1 MDLSRRE
8 LLTASALLLASP
20 KAALSGVDQAGV
32 DPAAGAKGAG
42 AGRKADA
49 VAGTGT
55 KPIVL
60 CWNENPYGPSPAA
73 RAVISGTI
81 PGACRYPDEEIHQ
94 LVELLAHTE
103 GVPADHIVV
112 GSGSGELLCALGL
125 LNGRNGGEIIAAG
138 PTYEEL
144 TNYAKHAG
152 AALKFVPV
160 DKQLNH
166 DLAAMGAAVSE
177 RTRAIYVCNPNNP
190 TGTAISAASIRS
202 FVESV
207 PESVTTIVD
216 EAYLDFADS
225 SDVRTVSDLVAG
237 GKRVVVLRT
246 FSKIHGM
253 AGVRCGYAI
262 ARPDVAAEIA
272 AVRMSSPNIFAMRAA
287 RASLGDK
294 AFLADTRRRIIA
306 SRTRITDE
314 LTRLGLG
321 FAKPQ
326 TNFVFFDTG
335 APLERFDSFMKARN
349 ILVGRLFAPYS
360 NWCRITIGTEPE
372 VEAFIQGLR
381 AYGGKRAAAA

>member
-8 LLTASALLLASP
+8 LLTASALLWASP
-20 KAALSGVDQAGV
+20 KAALC
-32 DPAAGAKGAG
+32 AAAQTTGAN
-42 AGRKADA
+42 
-49 VAGTGT
+49 
-55 KPIVL
+55 PIVL

-73 RAVISGTI
+73 RAVISDTI
-81 PGACRYPDEEIHQ
+81 KGACRYPDEEINQ
-94 LVELLAHTE
+94 LVELLARIE
-103 GVPADHIVV
+103 GVSTDHIVV

-125 LNGRNGGEIIAAG
+125 LHGHDGGEIIAAE
-138 PTYEEL
+138 PTYLEL

-152 AALKFVPV
+152 AQLKFVPV
-160 DKQLNH
+160 DKLLNH
-166 DLAAMGAAVSE
+166 DLGAMHAAVSA

-190 TGTAISAASIRS
+190 TGTAISAGSIRS
-202 FVESV
+202 FVESL
-207 PESVTTIVD
+207 PDSVTTIVD
-216 EAYLDFADS
+216 EAYLDFADG
-225 SDVRTVSDLVAG
+225 SDVHSVADLVKA

-262 ARPDVAAEIA
+262 TRPDLAAEIA
-272 AVRMSSPNIFAMRAA
+272 AARMSSPNIFAMRAA
-287 RASLGDK
+287 RASLGDRT
-294 AFLADTRRRIIA
+294 FLVDTRRRIVA

-314 LTRLGLG
+314 LTGLGLAY
-321 FAKPQ
+321 AKPQ

-335 APLERFDSFMKARN
+335 APLAQFDQFMKARN
-349 ILVGRLFAPYS
+349 ILVGRLFPPYN

>member
-8 LLTASALLLASP
+8 LLTGSAALLASP
-20 KAALSGVDQAGV
+20 RAALSGDAK
-32 DPAAGAKGAG
+32 AAAEVGGGAG
-42 AGRKADA
+42 AP
-49 VAGTGT
+49 

-73 RAVISGTI
+73 RAVINGTI
-81 PGACRYPDEEIHQ
+81 PGSCRYPDEEINQ
-94 LVELLAHTE
+94 LVEVLARTE

-125 LNGRNGGEIIAAG
+125 LHGRNRGEIIAAQ
-138 PTYEEL
+138 PTYAEL
-144 TNYAKHAG
+144 TNYARNAG
-152 AALKFVPV
+152 AELKFVPV
-160 DKQLNH
+160 DTQLNH
-166 DLAAMGAAVSE
+166 DLAAMRVAVSA

-190 TGTAISAASIRS
+190 TGTAVSAGSIRS
-202 FVESV
+202 FVASV

-216 EAYLDFADS
+216 EAYLDFADG
-225 SDVRTVSDLVAG
+225 SDVRTVSDLVTA

-272 AVRMSSPNIFAMRAA
+272 AARMSSPNIFAMRAA
-287 RASLGDK
+287 RASLGDQ
-294 AFLADTRRRIIA
+294 AFLADTRRRIVA

-314 LTRLGLG
+314 LTAIGLS
-321 FAKPQ
+321 FARPQ

-335 APLERFDSFMKARN
+335 APLERFDAFMKARN
-349 ILVGRLFAPYS
+349 ILVGRLFPPYS

-372 VEAFIQGLR
+372 VDAFIQGLR
-381 AYGGKRAAAA
+381 AYAGKRAAAA

>member
-1 MDLSRRE
+1 MNFSRRE
-8 LLTASALLLASP
+8 LLTASALLLGSP
-20 KAALSGVDQAGV
+20 KAAFSTGA
-32 DPAAGAKGAG
+32 PAAE
-42 AGRKADA
+42 
-49 VAGTGT
+49 AGTATATGS

-73 RAVISGTI
+73 RAIISGTI
-81 PGACRYPDEEIHQ
+81 PGACRYPDEEINQ
-94 LVELLAHTE
+94 LVELLGSTE

-125 LNGRNGGEIIAAG
+125 LHGRNGGEIIAAE
-138 PTYEEL
+138 PTYAEL

-152 AALKFVPV
+152 AELKFVPV

-166 DLAAMGAAVSE
+166 DLAAMRAAVSP

-190 TGTAISAASIRS
+190 TGTAISASSIRS
-202 FVESV
+202 FVDSV

-216 EAYLDFADS
+216 EAYLDFADGG
-225 SDVRTVSDLVAG
+225 DVRTVSDLVTA

-262 ARPDVAAEIA
+262 ARADVAAEIA
-272 AVRMSSPNIFAMRAA
+272 AVRMSSPNIFAMCAA

-294 AFLADTRRRIIA
+294 AFLADTRRRIVA

-314 LTRLGLG
+314 LTKLGLD

-335 APLERFDSFMKARN
+335 APLEHFDRFMKTRN
-349 ILVGRLFAPYS
+349 ILVGRLFPPYN
-360 NWCRITIGTEPE
+360 NWCRITIGTEPQ
-372 VEAFIQGLR
+372 VEAFIRGLR
-381 AYGGKRAAAA
+381 AYGGKRAVAA